1 MGLLDQLLGSESDA
15 AVAQVA
21 KQFELDPADARKAL
35 DGLMPVVARGIQQN
49 ASQTKGADELFE
61 ALRKGNHSRYLDDV
75 SSLGKQGNIE
85 DGNDILGHVFG
96 NKDVSRGV
104 ARQVST
110 SSGISS
116 TILKKLLPVVATMA
130 MSAIG
135 KQLLGGG
142 AAPSRRALG
151 GAGSSGGGILETLL
165 DSDRDGSI
173 LDDVLKLAGK
183 ALF

>member
-1 MGLLDQLLGSESDA
+1 MGVLDQLLGGQGDA

-21 KQFELDPADARKAL
+21 RQFGLDPAEARKAM
-35 DGLMPVVARGIQQN
+35 DGLMPVVARGLQQN
-49 ASQTKGADELFE
+49 ASQPKGADELFE
-61 ALRKGNHSRYLDDV
+61 ALRKGNHGRYLDDV
-75 SSLGKQGNIE
+75 SSLGQQDNVKE
-85 DGNDILGHVFG
+85 GNDILGHVFG

-104 ARQVST
+104 AREVS
-110 SSGISS
+110 SSTGISS

-142 AAPSRRALG
+142 AKPSRSVLG
-151 GAGSSGGGILETLL
+151 GAGSSSGGILGALL